1 MAADPPPGYAVAPR
15 APFVNHVGP
24 IWQWTDNAPGTMRL
38 GLRVAEVHSNTMGY
52 MHGGMIATM
61 IDSAM
66 ARAMHA
72 VLKRRAL
79 TLKMGI
85 EYLDAVKIGELLEV
99 HARLAASDEQVAQTE
114 ALVKVGDSLKA
125 RGTGLFRL
133 LRKR

>member
-1 MAADPPPGYAVAPR
+1 MAADPPPGYAVTHR

-24 IWQWTDNAPGTMRL
+24 IWQWADNAPGTMRL
-38 GLRVAEVHSNTMGY
+38 GLLVAEVHSNTMGY

-66 ARAMHA
+66 ARAMHG
-72 VLKRRAL
+72 VLQRRAL

-85 EYLDAVKIGELLEV
+85 EYLDAVKVGDLLEV
-99 HARLAASDEQVAQTE
+99 HGRLVVSDEQVAQTE
-114 ALVKVGDSLKA
+114 ALVKVGDSLRA